1 MKLCNRLL
9 LHSWT
14 THCNGSNNDDKER
27 GQRPPNPSSKRKKK
41 KKKKRNEEQTE
52 LQNTFC
58 TDTCNEHPVFRCIYP
73 AGTCRFP
80 FQRWRTGHVS
90 REEGEGDVLKR
101 NGQRYFAD
109 VRLKGWRYRCVAC
122 WKRVIKSDNALYRN
136 ATLFFPFFFNY
147 GGINPPPGVKAR
159 REPWMKAERLNFTS
173 LKRVGGRGGGRG
185 GWGEKSGVVW
195 NLVN

>member
-1 MKLCNRLL
+1 MYISRRNLSFPVSTLKDR
-9 LHSWT
+9 SRFT
-14 THCNGSNNDDKER
+14 RERER
-27 GQRPPNPSSKRKKK
+27 G
-41 KKKKRNEEQTE
+41 
-52 LQNTFC
+52 L
-58 TDTCNEHPVFRCIYP
+58 
-73 AGTCRFP
+73 
-80 FQRWRTGHVS
+80 
-90 REEGEGDVLKR
+90 LKR

-173 LKRVGGRGGGRG
+173 LKRVGRRGEGRGG
-185 GWGEKSGVVW
+185 EKRAESSEIW
-195 NLVN
+195 

>member
-1 MKLCNRLL
+1 MYISRRNLSFPVSTLKDRSRFTRGGRGGCFKAE
-9 LHSWT
+9 WT
-14 THCNGSNNDDKER
+14 AD
-27 GQRPPNPSSKRKKK
+27 
-41 KKKKRNEEQTE
+41 
-52 LQNTFC
+52 
-58 TDTCNEHPVFRCIYP
+58 
-73 AGTCRFP
+73 
-80 FQRWRTGHVS
+80 
-90 REEGEGDVLKR
+90 
-101 NGQRYFAD
+101 YFAD

-185 GWGEKSGVVW
+185 GWGEKSGVV
-195 NLVN
+195 

>member
-14 THCNGSNNDDKER
+14 TRCNGSNNDDKER
-27 GQRPPNPSSKRKKK
+27 GQRPPNPSSKRKKT
-41 KKKKRNEEQTE
+41 KKKKRETKSKPNYRIRFVPTPVTNIRCFDVYIPPE
-52 LQNTFC
+52 L
-58 TDTCNEHPVFRCIYP
+58 V
-73 AGTCRFP
+73 
-80 FQRWRTGHVS
+80 VS
-90 REEGEGDVLKR
+90 RFNVEGPVTFHERKGEGDVLKR

-173 LKRVGGRGGGRG
+173 LKRVGRRGEGRGG
-185 GWGEKSGVVW
+185 EKRAESSEIW
-195 NLVN
+195 